1 MTSFVNRF
9 LNLITVNT
17 VNEQKPTFGQEF
29 LNILFIGPTGAGK
42 SMLVNSIYNYLT
54 YNFDEVSTAE
64 TVDCILPCHFQLQ
77 TPNFQTV
84 VFTAGPQDV
93 NEHFNDNGE
102 SVTQKPKVYSLKTEK
117 YNCKV
122 IDTPGLGDTRGAKQ
136 DEKNV
141 DLIRNAIIEI
151 EELHA
156 ICFVMPSNISK
167 LTSNFEMNMRDLLSL
182 FPKTALK
189 NVFFF
194 FTYANS
200 PFFTTIGDTRSSLEE
215 FISTFEA
222 TNNAKIPFGIEN
234 VCCVDSEAFMYFI
247 GTTQGHKYQNRDLE
261 SFRIS
266 WDKSKAAI
274 ENFLTKLED
283 ITPIKSND
291 ILMTYE
297 FEQVGTLLQL
307 ETGKILEKLIE
318 HILMKISQIS
328 MNSKFKLKKRR
339 KDIQSMEDFKT
350 PELFEALQLCQ
361 NRVKDGNLK
370 QFISKIIEC
379 YGNLES
385 KKTENGKTGLQKPEN
400 GNKTNVTKLYKQKL
414 VETLH
419 LEENNIP
426 SSKALCEKC
435 REKESILPLLIPNDN
450 TIFAFPKKIVDMNQD
465 IDAVGIDLG
474 TSRCCVAVNR
484 KSGIETI
491 GLDNTGGRLMPS
503 YVSYDEEHPKC
514 GQTVVDRLRH
524 FSEATVFDS
533 KRMIGKTIVN
543 IDKIWPFKVVNL
555 NNQPT
560 IVLKTQR
567 GEIQQTATEVAA
579 VLLKYMKEKAES
591 FQGKKLSKV
600 VVTVPAAFTEAQEA
614 ATKEAAILAG
624 WETVILLPE
633 PIAAAFAYFIDRP
646 IPNNSILLLFDLGGG
661 TLDVC
666 VFKII
671 NDQIQI
677 VAKNGDSKLGGR
689 DFDNLLMDFFSNK
702 LNMDYDVSKMGNNFP
717 NLNKD
722 NSETMVNLKDIRD
735 KKFKLLMESQK
746 IKHNLSVH
754 NEDHLD
760 SADIDPAKSG
770 FIQISQQNFYDLSED
785 LLNKIQNTI
794 LSALYKSGYKANEI
808 NQVLHVG
815 GGCRMAMI
823 KKLLHEI
830 FPSAKHWCEEHPDEV
845 VAIGAAYYAYEIFS
859 K

>member
-1 MTSFVNRF
+1 MKIEETSKNQ
-9 LNLITVNT
+9 N
-17 VNEQKPTFGQEF
+17 Q
-29 LNILFIGPTGAGK
+29 NILLIGQCGTGK

-54 YNFDEVSTAE
+54 YDFDEVSTAQ

-77 TPNFQTV
+77 TPGLQKV
-84 VFTAGPQDV
+84 LFTGGPQNA

-102 SVTQKPKVYSLKTEK
+102 SVTQKPKIYNLKTEK
-117 YNCKV
+117 YICKV

-136 DEKNV
+136 DAENV

-167 LTSNFEMNMRDLLSL
+167 LPRNFERNMCDLLSL

-194 FTYANS
+194 FTFANS
-200 PFFTTIGDTRSSLEE
+200 PFFTIGDTRSSLEE

-222 TNNAKIPFGIEN
+222 TNYAKIPFGVEN

-247 GTTQGHKYQNRDLE
+247 ATTQGHKYQNRDLE

-266 WDKSKAAI
+266 WDKSKVAT
-274 ENFLTKLED
+274 ENFLKKLED
-283 ITPIKSND
+283 ISPIKTND

-307 ETGKILEKLIE
+307 ETTDKNLERLIQ
-318 HILMKISQIS
+318 HILVKISQIS
-328 MNSKFKLKKRR
+328 MKSKFNLKK
-339 KDIQSMEDFKT
+339 KMDVESMEDFKT
-350 PELFEALQLCQ
+350 PEIFKALQICQ
-361 NRVKDGNLK
+361 NNVKDKNLK
-370 QFISKIIEC
+370 QFILKIIEC
-379 YGNLES
+379 YGNPES
-385 KKTENGKTGLQKPEN
+385 KKADKTGLQKPEN
-400 GNKTNVTKLYKQKL
+400 SNKTNVTKLYKQKL

-419 LEENNIP
+419 LEENNIR
-426 SSKALCEKC
+426 SSKALCDKC
-435 REKESILPLLIPNDN
+435 REKESILSLLMPDDN

-514 GQTVVDRLRH
+514 GQTVVDRLRNY
-524 FSEATVFDS
+524 SEATVFDS
-533 KRMIGKTIVN
+533 KRIIGKTIAN

-591 FQGKKLSKV
+591 FQGKKLSKAV
-600 VVTVPAAFTEAQEA
+600 ITVPAAFTEAQEA
-614 ATKEAAILAG
+614 ATKKAAIIAG
-624 WETVILLPE
+624 WETVTLLPE
-633 PIAAAFAYFIDRP
+633 PIAASFAYFIDRP

-671 NDQIQI
+671 SDQIQI
-677 VAKNGDSKLGGR
+677 ISKNGDSKLGGR

-702 LNMDYDVSKMGNNFP
+702 LNMDYDVSKLGNNVLP

-760 SADIDPAKSG
+760 IGDIDPAKTG
-770 FIQISQQNFYDLSED
+770 FIKISQQNFYDLSED

-830 FPSAKHWCEEHPDEV
+830 FSSAKHWCEEHPDEV